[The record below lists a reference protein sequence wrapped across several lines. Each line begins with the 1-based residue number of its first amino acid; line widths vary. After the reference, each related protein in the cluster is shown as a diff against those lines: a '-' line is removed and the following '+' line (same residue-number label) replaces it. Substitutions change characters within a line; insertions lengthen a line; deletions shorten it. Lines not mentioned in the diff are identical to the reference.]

1 MYKNIDKTDIEFL
14 KSVVGKDRLLSELPD
29 GYNKDE
35 MPIYGEG
42 NGEVVVFVLNTQE
55 VSQILR
61 YANEK
66 KIAVTTRGSGTGL
79 VGSCVPLHGGI
90 ILSTIKMNR
99 IISLDP
105 STMSAIVE
113 PGVLLM
119 KLSAEAEKLN
129 VMYPPDPGEK
139 SATIGGNASTNAGG
153 MRAIKYGVTRD
164 YIKALEVVLA
174 SGEIVTLG
182 KDVSKNS
189 SGYALKDL
197 LIGAEGTLGIITR
210 LTLKLIPKPKLNV
223 SLLVPFEN
231 IHTCLNAV
239 PEIVLLPELCT
250 TLEFMEKEVLDD
262 AKEYLGKDFPDRHYP
277 AYLILTYS
285 ASTQVQLDAM
295 IKSAS
300 DRLKT
305 LQAKEVF
312 LSDTVERQAALWNT
326 RGAFLEAIKNSTT
339 LMDEADVVM
348 PILRIADYL
357 DFIKQLSLQ
366 YHVRIRTFGHA
377 GDGNLHVYVCKD
389 AIEIER
395 WNDLLPKVMDAL
407 YERAFLEK
415 GAVSGEH
422 GIGHAKK
429 AYLEASVG
437 LTQIELMRSIKKVFD
452 PQGILNPDKIIDIK

>member
-1 MYKNIDKTDIEFL
+1 MYKSIDQHDLDFL
-14 KSVVGKDRLLSELPD
+14 MSLCGPQRVMKILPD
-29 GYNKDE
+29 GFNKDE

-42 NGEVVVFVLNTQE
+42 NGEVAVSVLSTQE
-55 VSQILR
+55 VSEILK
-61 YANEK
+61 YANAHH
-66 KIAVTTRGSGTGL
+66 IAVTTRGSGTGL

-90 ILSTIKMNR
+90 ILSTAKMNK
-99 IISLDP
+99 IVSIDP
-105 STMSAIVE
+105 ETMSAVVE

-119 KLSAEAEKLN
+119 KLAAEAESRN

-139 SATIGGNASTNAGG
+139 SATIGGNAATNAGG

-164 YIKALEVVLA
+164 YVKALEVVLA
-174 SGEIVTLG
+174 NGEILTLG

-197 LIGAEGTLGIITR
+197 MIGSEGTLGVITK
-210 LTLKLIPKPKLNV
+210 LTLKLIPKPTLNI
-223 SLLVPFEN
+223 SLLVPFDAIQKALE
-231 IHTCLNAV
+231 AV
-239 PEIVLLPELCT
+239 PQIVQLPDVCT

-285 ASTQVQLDAM
+285 ASSQLQLDAM
-295 IKSAS
+295 VEKAS
-300 DRLKT
+300 VLLKT
-305 LQAKEVF
+305 LDAKDIF

-348 PILRIADYL
+348 PITRIAAYL
-357 DFIKQLSLQ
+357 SFIKSLSDQ
-366 YHVRIRTFGHA
+366 YQIRIRSFGHA

-389 AIEIER
+389 QLDEAR
-395 WNDLLPKVMDAL
+395 WNEVLPKIMDAL
-407 YERAFLEK
+407 YERALEEK

-429 AYLEASVG
+429 AYLKASVG
-437 LTQIELMRSIKKVFD
+437 STQIDLMRQIKSVFD
-452 PQGILNPDKIIDIK
+452 PNGILNPDKIIDLK

>member
-1 MYKNIDKTDIEFL
+1 MYKSIDQQDLAFL
-14 KSVVGKDRLLSELPD
+14 TALLGQDRVLRILPD
-29 GYNKDE
+29 GFNKDE

-42 NGEVVVFVLNTQE
+42 NGEVAVNVLSTQE
-55 VSQILR
+55 VSEILK
-61 YANEK
+61 YANAHH
-66 KIAVTTRGSGTGL
+66 IPVTTRGSGTGL

-90 ILSTIKMNR
+90 ILSTAKMNK
-99 IISLDP
+99 ILSIDP
-105 STMSAIVE
+105 QTMTAIVE

-119 KLSAEAEKLN
+119 KLAAEAEAKN

-139 SATIGGNASTNAGG
+139 SATIGGNAATNAGG

-164 YIKALEVVLA
+164 YVKALEVVLA
-174 SGEIVTLG
+174 NGEVLTLG

-197 LIGAEGTLGIITR
+197 MIGSEGTLGIITK
-210 LTLKLIPKPKLNV
+210 LTLKLIPKPTLNV
-223 SLLVPFEN
+223 SLLVPFDD
-231 IHTCLNAV
+231 IHSALKAV
-239 PEIVLLPELCT
+239 PAIVQLPDICT

-285 ASTQVQLDAM
+285 ASSQIQLDAM
-295 IKSAS
+295 VEKAS
-300 DRLKT
+300 VLLKT
-305 LQAKEVF
+305 LDAKDIF

-348 PILRIADYL
+348 PITRIADYL
-357 DFIKQLSLQ
+357 GFIKSLSHQ
-366 YHVRIRTFGHA
+366 YQIRIRSFGHA

-389 AIEIER
+389 DLQEER
-395 WNDLLPKVMDAL
+395 WNTVLPLIMNAL
-407 YERAFLEK
+407 YQRALEEK

-429 AYLEASVG
+429 DYLKASVG
-437 LTQIELMRSIKKVFD
+437 STQIDLMRQIKAVFD
-452 PQGILNPDKIIDIK
+452 PAGILNPDKIIDLK

>member
-1 MYKNIDKTDIEFL
+1 MYKNIDKKDLAFL
-14 KSVVGKDRLLSELPD
+14 KDIVGEDRLLITLPD
-29 GYNKDE
+29 GFNNDE
-35 MPIYGEG
+35 MPIYGLG
-42 NGEVVVFVLNTQE
+42 NGEVAVYVINSTE
-55 VSQILR
+55 VSKILH
-61 YANEK
+61 YANENN
-66 KIAVTTRGSGTGL
+66 IAVTTRGSGTGL

-90 ILSTIKMNR
+90 ILSTAKMNK
-99 IISLDP
+99 IISIDP
-105 STMSAIVE
+105 STMSAVVE

-119 KLSAEAEKLN
+119 KLAAEAENLN

-139 SATIGGNASTNAGG
+139 SATIGGNAATNAGG

-197 LIGAEGTLGIITR
+197 MIGSEGTLAIITK
-210 LTLKLIPKPKLNV
+210 LTLKLIPKPTLNV

-231 IHTCLNAV
+231 IHSCLQAV
-239 PEIVLLPELCT
+239 PELVQLPDICT

-277 AYLILTYS
+277 AYLIITYS
-285 ASTQVQLDAM
+285 ASTQIQLDAM

-300 DRLKT
+300 DKLKT
-305 LQAKEVF
+305 LNAKDIF
-312 LSDTVERQAALWNT
+312 ISDTVERQSSLWNT
-326 RGAFLEAIKNSTT
+326 RGAFLEAIKNSTS

-348 PILRIADYL
+348 PITRIADYL
-357 DFIKQLSLQ
+357 DYIKKLSSEHQ
-366 YHVRIRTFGHA
+366 VRIRTFGHA

-389 AIEIER
+389 DIEEAR
-395 WNDLLPKVMDAL
+395 WTELLPKVMDAL
-407 YERAFLEK
+407 YARALEEK

-437 LTQIELMRSIKKVFD
+437 KTQIALMRSIKEVFD
-452 PQGILNPDKIIDIK
+452 PQWILNPDKIIDLK